1 MGLDMYLK
9 AKKRLKESIDFPKDL
24 SAKFKRQD
32 EGIMIGVWEVG
43 YWRKFYDLH
52 YYIAET
58 IYEPN
63 ENDNCNEKYLEP
75 EQLENIIG
83 FLKEYKQKAEDG
95 EYNETY
101 FGSKKEAIAYVDKAI
116 QIFESA
122 YDLSG
127 EYDFVYY
134 AWY

>member
-1 MGLDMYLK
+1 MGLDMYLR
-9 AKKRLKESIDFPKDL
+9 AKKCLRESIELPEDL

-43 YWRKFYDLH
+43 YWRKFWDLH
-52 YYIAET
+52 NYIAET

-63 ENDNCNEKYLEP
+63 ENDNCNEKYLDP
-75 EQLENIIG
+75 EQIENIIG
-83 FLKEYKQKAEDG
+83 FLKEYKQKVSVG

-101 FGSKKEAIAYVDKAI
+101 FNNKEEAIKYVEKAI
-116 QIFESA
+116 ETFQSA
-122 YDLSG
+122 YELSG

>member
-1 MGLDMYLK
+1 MGLDMYLQ
-9 AKKRLKESIDFPKDL
+9 AKKRLKESIDFPEDL

-32 EGIMIGVWEVG
+32 EGIMIGVWDVG

-52 YYIAET
+52 NYIAET
-58 IYEPN
+58 IYEPQ

-75 EQLENIIG
+75 EQIKNIID

-116 QIFESA
+116 QTFKSA

>member
-1 MGLDMYLK
+1 MGLDMYLQ
-9 AKKRLKESIDFPKDL
+9 AKKCLRESIDFPEDL

-32 EGIMIGVWEVG
+32 EGIMIGVWKVG

-63 ENDNCNEKYLEP
+63 ENDNCNEKYLDP
-75 EQLENIIG
+75 EQIKNIIG

-116 QIFESA
+116 QTFESA